1 MGQSRRKAEP
11 KLEVIKMLARD
22 CTANSSKTSGNH
34 SGNEQ
39 ICSNYLDDYGRRGF
53 EAPHCCSSKLG
64 KFGVIEDGGSHDN
77 CFNLKRRM
85 DLNKSQQTKTDN
97 MDLQNQPNLGVTN
110 DSSKLKDLDSHAGKC
125 NLGNQRALRKKES
138 TSASHVLH
146 YTVCLHG
153 WGNIVLFCD
162 SVAL

>member
-1 MGQSRRKAEP
+1 
-11 KLEVIKMLARD
+11 MLARD
-22 CTANSSKTSGNH
+22 YCANCSKTCGNH
-34 SGNEQ
+34 AGNEQ
-39 ICSNYLDDYGRRGF
+39 ICSNYLDDYGRGGF
-53 EAPHCCSSKLG
+53 EAPHRCCSSKLG

-77 CFNLKRRM
+77 CFNLERRM
-85 DLNKSQQTKTDN
+85 DLNKLQQTKTDKI
-97 MDLQNQPNLGVTN
+97 DSFARSRHLQSQPNLGETN
-110 DSSKLKDLDSHAGKC
+110 DIGKLKEFDSHAGKC
-125 NLGNQRALRKKES
+125 NLTNQPAFRKEES